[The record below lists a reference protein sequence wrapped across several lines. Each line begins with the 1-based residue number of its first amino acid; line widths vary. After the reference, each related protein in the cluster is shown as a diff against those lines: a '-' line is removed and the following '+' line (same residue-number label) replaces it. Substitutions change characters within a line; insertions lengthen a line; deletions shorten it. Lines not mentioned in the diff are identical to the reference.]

1 MGAPLAARRLNRPLF
16 DIAELAGA
24 VADLGVLVPIAV
36 ALIVKNGLT
45 PSAVLL
51 PAGLLYIMA
60 GLIYRVPVPV
70 QPLKAF
76 GAIAIAKGLGS
87 SEIAAGALLMG
98 GVFVVLGAA
107 GWLDRVAKVFPH
119 PIIRGVQLSV
129 GLLFCQL
136 AWTLVTAPPT
146 AFTDHTRPI
155 WWLLGAAAVEIGRP
169 NPDAL
174 FNHFRRFD
182 ERAGIH
188 SAAPSQIAPIL
199 RDRNNPAACKIDE
212 THVAAPS
219 SRTLQI
225 LLENASKLQ
234 SRCLRV
240 LRNARD

>member
-1 MGAPLAARRLNRPLF
+1 MAARRLNRPLF

-155 WWLLGAAAVEIGRP
+155 WWLLGAAAV
-169 NPDAL
+169 
-174 FNHFRRFD
+174 
-182 ERAGIH
+182 
-188 SAAPSQIAPIL
+188 
-199 RDRNNPAACKIDE
+199 
-212 THVAAPS
+212 VAAGAMLMRRHNISLVLVALATIGMAMGYHGPLAFGPS
-219 SRTLQI
+219 TFHIPQLSG
-225 LLENASKLQ
+225 
-234 SRCLRV
+234 
-240 LRNARD
+240 